1 MNPDRFERLKA
12 VLGRRQPDLTVLM
25 DRVHKAHNLSAI
37 LRNCDAVGVLEAHA
51 VPAEQQRLKAHIQIA
66 AGASKWVKVRTHETT
81 PGAIRCLQG
90 EGFEVVAAHPD
101 EAAIDYRDLD
111 LTRPV
116 ALLVGAE
123 LKGVSDDALELADRR
138 VSLPMLGMAQSLN
151 VSVATALL
159 LYEAQRQR
167 TAAGLYDHCRIPEPA
182 YSRLLFEWAY
192 PKLARRCRE
201 LGERYP
207 SLTDEGRL
215 EALPT
220 FAAGAADLMD

>member
-1 MNPDRFERLKA
+1 M
-12 VLGRRQPDLTVLM
+12 
-25 DRVHKAHNLSAI
+25 
-37 LRNCDAVGVLEAHA
+37 
-51 VPAEQQRLKAHIQIA
+51 PAEQQRLKAHIQIA
-66 AGASKWVKVRTHETT
+66 AGASKWVKVRTHDGT
-81 PGAIRCLQG
+81 PQAIRYLQG
-90 EGFEVVAAHPD
+90 VGYEVVAAHPD
-101 EAAIDYRDLD
+101 DSAIDYRELD

-123 LKGVSDDALELADRR
+123 LKGVSDEALALADRH

-167 TAAGLYDHCRIPEPA
+167 AAAGLYEHCRIPEPA

-201 LGERYP
+201 LGEPYP
-207 SLTDEGRL
+207 ALSDGGRL

-220 FAAGAADLMD
+220 FAAGAADLTD